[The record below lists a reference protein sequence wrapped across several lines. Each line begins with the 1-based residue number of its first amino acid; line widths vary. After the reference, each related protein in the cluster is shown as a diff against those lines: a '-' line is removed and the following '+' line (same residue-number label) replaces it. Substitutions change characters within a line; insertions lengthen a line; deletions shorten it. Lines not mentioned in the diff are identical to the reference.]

1 MEMAFTAQ
9 LLLLS
14 SLFLQPVLVL
24 SQTNG
29 SIAVGGSLTATAE
42 GNSSSSW
49 LSPSGDFAF
58 GFRPLGNNDL
68 FLLSIWYAK
77 IPDRTIVWYANN
89 KPAVA
94 PAAPLGSTVNLTAHS
109 GLVLTSPQG
118 KELWK
123 SETIVGVVA
132 NGVFNDTGNFVLE
145 DDSSKKLWESF
156 KNPTDTILPG
166 QIIETGGSLASRQ
179 SETNY
184 SKGRFQLRLQQDG
197 NLVLNSIN
205 FTTGSTNTPYYG
217 SATTTGTVPGS
228 EGKQLVFND
237 SGYLYVLRENGG
249 KYTLTWGNRVSAM
262 AYYTRATLNFD
273 GVFAQYVH
281 PKTFS
286 GNASWEPLWS
296 LPENI
301 CLDIDADSGPG
312 VCGFNSICALSA
324 ADKRPKCE
332 CPRGFS
338 LLDPNDLYGSCKPNF
353 IQSCEEKEEEHLY
366 DVQMLTNTDWLTS
379 EYSRLEEFTA
389 DNCSE
394 SCIQDCLCGVAIYSN
409 QTCWKKE
416 LPLSNGRVD
425 SSLRATTFIKFRKDN
440 STLPVPPS
448 PSPDDKKN
456 NKTTFTGIRP
466 VILATAL
473 LVCLVLIAAAFSL
486 GLFFTFQKKQV
497 RIMQSG
503 LNISLR
509 PFSYQELQEATNGF
523 TEELGRGSFG
533 VVYKGIIQN
542 GSQVQ
547 VAVKK
552 LHCVIQ
558 DGDKEFKTE
567 VNVIG
572 KTHHKN
578 LVRLLGYCDEG
589 QQRLLVYEL
598 LSNGTLAS
606 FLFADVKPS
615 WGQRIEIAYGIAKGL
630 EYLHEECSTPIIHCD
645 IKPQNI
651 LLDDYYTAR
660 IADFGLAKLLMM
672 NQSHTHTAIRG
683 TKGYVAPEWF
693 RNMPITT
700 KVDVYSF
707 GVVLLEIICC
717 RRSVD
722 VENSCEGKAI
732 LTNWVYDCYQEGK
745 IDAVLDHETE
755 ALHDKKNLEKIVM
768 VAIWCIQE
776 DPALRPTMRKV
787 VQMLEGVV
795 EVHAPPCP
803 SSYTRAA

>member
-94 PAAPLGSTVNLTAHS
+94 PLGSSVNLTAHS

-205 FTTGSTNTPYYG
+205 FTTASTNTPYYG

-338 LLDPNDLYGSCKPNF
+338 LLDPNDLYGSCKPDF

-645 IKPQNI
+645 IKP
-651 LLDDYYTAR
+651 
-660 IADFGLAKLLMM
+660 LM
-672 NQSHTHTAIRG
+672 
-683 TKGYVAPEWF
+683 
-693 RNMPITT
+693 
-700 KVDVYSF
+700 
-707 GVVLLEIICC
+707 
-717 RRSVD
+717 
-722 VENSCEGKAI
+722 
-732 LTNWVYDCYQEGK
+732 
-745 IDAVLDHETE
+745 
-755 ALHDKKNLEKIVM
+755 
-768 VAIWCIQE
+768 
-776 DPALRPTMRKV
+776 
-787 VQMLEGVV
+787 
-795 EVHAPPCP
+795 
-803 SSYTRAA
+803 